1 MNATGKVGKLFDE
14 VVARS
19 GLATMIG
26 PGTVQRALAAVGVA
40 SPDGAGPDDYRRAL
54 PQIKARMAVYLR
66 PDEVARA
73 IQEIES
79 LLRG

>member
-1 MNATGKVGKLFDE
+1 MSTLGKLFDE

-19 GLATMIG
+19 GLATIIG

-40 SPDGAGPDDYRRAL
+40 SPDGASPDDYRRAL
-54 PQIKARMAVYLR
+54 PQIKARMLVYLR
-66 PDEVARA
+66 PEEVEQA
-73 IQEIES
+73 IHKIES

>member
-1 MNATGKVGKLFDE
+1 MSTFGKLFDE

-26 PGTVQRALAAVGVA
+26 PGTVQRALAAVGIV
-40 SPDGAGPDDYRRAL
+40 SPDHAKPDDYWRAL
-54 PQIKARMAVYLR
+54 PQIKVRMAMYLA
-66 PDEVARA
+66 PEEVAHA
-73 IQEIES
+73 IQKIET